1 MAQEK
6 DKTTWTA
13 EEIRAMLIQ
22 MMDTDTSKYDMLV
35 EVHHIRKYFTDH
47 GINMFPKTV
56 EVY

>member
-1 MAQEK
+1 
-6 DKTTWTA
+6 
-13 EEIRAMLIQ
+13 MLIQ